1 MSLNPLCTTE
11 IIILL
16 PNFRVI
22 CFLRKYQ
29 LKMGNLHTATADP
42 VLVLYAVTYAEEDMA
57 VSGSINNGNRTRQ
70 HRIWPPKLAMQQD

>member
-1 MSLNPLCTTE
+1 MYITE

-29 LKMGNLHTATADP
+29 LKMGNLHTADP
-42 VLVLYAVTYAEEDMA
+42 VLVLYAHTL
-57 VSGSINNGNRTRQ
+57 R
-70 HRIWPPKLAMQQD
+70 RIWQLVAP